1 MTKYSS
7 VLRTD
12 EFHGIWEF
20 SVLKLRKS
28 WVNWGKLVT
37 LLGGQPSSWVL
48 DPWGPQQ
55 AAQGQRLHRA
65 HGSLRPPQS
74 SSLRPREEVVKGN
87 D

>member
-1 MTKYSS
+1 MTKCSS

-12 EFHGIWEF
+12 EFHGMWEF

-37 LLGGQPSSWVL
+37 LLGGQPSSRVL
-48 DPWGPQQ
+48 DPCGRQQ

-74 SSLRPREEVVKGN
+74 ASLRPREGVVKGN
-87 D
+87 E